1 MARTPPLARTL
12 GLRLG
17 FVAALSLSIPAMT
30 SPALAAEVPQAP
42 STAGLTGVALA
53 DFDAFSSSA
62 YDTDQD
68 VNEWRRCGWYGCY
81 RRGWRRGWRGGWR
94 RHRGISTGEAIA
106 GAVII
111 GGIAAIAA
119 SSNNRRRE
127 PDVVVVEREVRDA
140 PRYDSRQSNPRA
152 SGGSGIDNA
161 VNQCLTAI
169 ERDVRVDAVDGATRV
184 ARGWV
189 VTGSVFDGSPFTCEI
204 GNDGRISNI
213 DYGRFRGSDARGVR
227 APLEASYGSQ
237 APGQWSD
244 DAYAS
249 ARASVSSGA
258 SSGVSRPA
266 VSAERFA
273 SADIPD
279 GQPLVPLTS
288 DRMPAYPGGPIPS
301 E

>member
-1 MARTPPLARTL
+1 MARTPPLARAF
-12 GLRLG
+12 G
-17 FVAALSLSIPAMT
+17 FAAALSLSIPTMA
-30 SPALAAEVPQAP
+30 SPAFAAEAP
-42 STAGLTGVALA
+42 SAPATSASLTGSSFALS
-53 DFDAFSSSA
+53 DAFSSSA
-62 YDTDQD
+62 YDTDLD

-81 RRGWRRGWRGGWR
+81 RRGWRRGWR
-94 RHRGISTGEAIA
+94 RHGGISTGEAIA

-119 SSNNRRRE
+119 STNNRRRE

-140 PRYDSRQSNPRA
+140 PRYDTRQSNPRS

-213 DYGRFRGSDARGVR
+213 DYGRFRGSDAT
-227 APLEASYGSQ
+227 PSGSGTRLGSP

-244 DAYAS
+244 DSYAS
-249 ARASVSSGA
+249 ARASMDSQST
-258 SSGVSRPA
+258 STTRL
-266 VSAERFA
+266 A
-273 SADIPD
+273 SADTPD

-288 DRMPAYPGGPIPS
+288 DRMPAYPGGPVPG